1 MNFAEAMKREENLT
15 LTTNGALA
23 YKSTG
28 YSKVLDL
35 FAISGAMRN
44 RTDAEIVDKM
54 AAAFQENPLLTTRL
68 LFYTGDVRQGLGERR
83 TFRVALK
90 WLANNHPSIVEAN
103 IYNISEY
110 TRWDNIFE
118 LRSTPCEK
126 IMVDVVRSQL
136 ASDLRNAKEGNSISL
151 LAKWMPSE
159 GASNKE
165 RIALAR
171 WFAGKL
177 SMTPSRYRKTLAFLR
192 AHMDVVEVKMSAGD
206 WSEVDYSTVPS
217 RAMTA
222 YRTAFFK
229 HDLDRMREFVED
241 VRAGRKTVKAGT
253 LFPYDIVE
261 KYLYGYLDQESRQVL
276 ELQWKALPNYIE
288 GENNIL
294 VMADVS
300 GSMRGRP
307 MATSIGLAM
316 YFAERNSG
324 PYKDLFMTFSTNPE
338 YIRVEGSDLGRKID
352 NMTNANWD
360 YTTNLLGAFY
370 EVLDTAIEHQVPN
383 NQMPKAI
390 VVISDME
397 IDASGNRGDFLS
409 QVKGQFAQAGY
420 TMPMLIYWNVNS
432 MKDTVL
438 TSGNQ
443 NGVIL
448 VSGQSPSVFKGLLAA
463 INTTPY
469 EHMVQILCGE
479 RYQKVVVPVNYFVAP
494 PLDLPATNKTGK
506 SAGTALSREQLQEKR
521 RLSLFSKK

>member
-28 YSKVLDL
+28 YSKVLDF
-35 FAISGAMRN
+35 FAISGAMRK

-136 ASDLRNAKEGNSISL
+136 ASDLHNAKEGNSISL

-192 AHMDVVEVKMSAGD
+192 THMDVVEVKMSAGD

-229 HDLDRMREFVED
+229 HDLDRMQQFVED
-241 VRAGRKTVKAGT
+241 VKAGRKTIKAST
-253 LFPYDIVE
+253 LFPYDIIE
-261 KYLYGYLDQESRQVL
+261 KYLYGYPTPDERQIL
-276 ELQWKALPNYIE
+276 ELQWKALPNYVE

-300 GSMRGRP
+300 GSMYGRP
-307 MATSIGLAM
+307 MATSIGLAI

-338 YIRVEGSDLGRKID
+338 YVRIEGNDLGRKID
-352 NMTNANWD
+352 RMAQASWN
-360 YTTNLLGAFY
+360 YTTDLALAF
-370 EVLDTAIEHQVPN
+370 ETVLDTAVYNSVPN
-383 NQMPKAI
+383 DQMPKAI
-390 VVISDME
+390 VVVSDME
-397 IDASGNRGDFLS
+397 IDASGNRGDFLAH
-409 QVKGQFAQAGY
+409 VRKEFASKGY

-432 MKDTVL
+432 IKDTFL
-438 TSGNQ
+438 ASGNQ

-469 EHMVQILCGE
+469 EHMVQVLCGE

-494 PLDLPATNKTGK
+494 LLDSPTSGNAKE
-506 SAGTALSREQLQEKR
+506 SAGTTLSRQQLQEKR